1 MKKVNLL
8 LATAGAALCFTACNG
23 QSPKSNL
30 KTDVD
35 SLSYSLGMA
44 NTQGLKE
51 YLTQSLGVDT
61 AYMSEF
67 IKGLNEGVNSGDD
80 KKKAAY
86 YAGIQ
91 IGQQISQRMIKGIN
105 QQIYGNDT
113 TKSIDVKKFMAGFI
127 AGTTGKGGT
136 MTMEQAAQIYQEK
149 MASIKAKQ
157 FLPNKSAG
165 EKFLAE
171 NKKKAG
177 VVTLPSGLQYKVEKQ
192 GNGPVPKATDNV
204 KVNYRGTLIDGTEFD
219 SSYKRKEPATFRCD
233 QVIKGWTEALTKMPV
248 GSKWILY
255 VPANLGYADREVS
268 TIKPYSTLIFE
279 IELLSIE
286 KGGDK

>member
-1 MKKVNLL
+1 MRKVNYL
-8 LATAGAALCFTACNG
+8 LAAAGVAMCFTACNG
-23 QSPKSNL
+23 ESNNKSNL
-30 KTDVD
+30 KTDMD

-51 YLTQSLGVDT
+51 YMTQSLGVDT
-61 AYMSEF
+61 AYMQDF

-91 IGQQISQRMIKGIN
+91 IGQQIGQRMIKGIN
-105 QQIYGNDT
+105 QQVFGNDT
-113 TKSIDVKKFMAGFI
+113 TKSIDVRKFMAGFI
-127 AGTTGKGGT
+127 AGTLGKGGA
-136 MTMEQAAQIYQEK
+136 MTMEQANMIYQEK

-157 FLPNKSAG
+157 YMPNKIAG
-165 EKFLAE
+165 EKFLAA
-171 NKKKAG
+171 NKKKPG
-177 VVTLPSGLQYKVEKQ
+177 VVTLPDGLQYKVVKQ

-219 SSYKRKEPATFRCD
+219 SSYKRKEPATFQCD
-233 QVIKGWTEALTKMPV
+233 QVIKGWTEALTRMPV
-248 GSKWILY
+248 GSKWIVY
-255 VPANLGYADREVS
+255 VPASLGYADRE
-268 TIKPYSTLIFE
+268 TGNIKPFSTLVFE

-286 KGGDK
+286 K

>member
-8 LATAGAALCFTACNG
+8 LATAGVALCFTACNG
-23 QSPKSNL
+23 QAPKGNL

-113 TKSIDVKKFMAGFI
+113 TKSIDVKKFMSGFI
-127 AGTTGKGGT
+127 AGTTGKGGI

-157 FLPNKSAG
+157 YLPNKSAG

-192 GNGPVPKATDNV
+192 GNGPIPKATDNV

-286 KGGDK
+286 K

>member
-1 MKKVNLL
+1 MKKASLL
-8 LATAGAALCFTACNG
+8 LAAAGVALCFTACNG
-23 QSPKSNL
+23 ESNKGNL

-35 SLSYSLGMA
+35 SLSYSLGMS

-105 QQIYGNDT
+105 QQIWGDDS

-127 AGTTGKGGT
+127 AGTTGKGGA
-136 MTMEQAAQIYQEK
+136 MTMEQANKIFQDK

-157 FLPNKSAG
+157 YLPNKTAG

-171 NKKKAG
+171 NKKKPG
-177 VVTLPSGLQYKVEKQ
+177 VVTLPSGLQYKVVKK
-192 GNGPVPKATDNV
+192 GNGPIPKATDNV
-204 KVNYRGTLIDGTEFD
+204 KVNYRGTLIDGKEFD
-219 SSYKRKEPATFRCD
+219 SSYSRKEPATFRCD

-255 VPANLGYADREVS
+255 VPASLGYADREVS
-268 TIKPYSTLIFE
+268 SIKPYSTLIFE

-286 KGGDK
+286 K

>member
-1 MKKVNLL
+1 MRKVNYL
-8 LATAGAALCFTACNG
+8 LAAAGVAMCFTACNG
-23 QSPKSNL
+23 ESNNKSNL
-30 KTDVD
+30 KTDMD

-51 YLTQSLGVDT
+51 YMTQSLGVDT
-61 AYMSEF
+61 AYMQDF

-91 IGQQISQRMIKGIN
+91 IGQQIGQRMIKGIN
-105 QQIYGNDT
+105 QQVFGNDT
-113 TKSIDVKKFMAGFI
+113 TKSIDVRKFMAGFI
-127 AGTTGKGGT
+127 AGTLGKGGA
-136 MTMEQAAQIYQEK
+136 MTMEQANMIYQEK

-157 FLPNKSAG
+157 YMPNKTAG
-165 EKFLAE
+165 EKFLAA
-171 NKKKAG
+171 NKTKPG
-177 VVTLPSGLQYKVEKQ
+177 VVTLPDGLQYKVVKQ

-219 SSYKRKEPATFRCD
+219 SSYKRKEPATFQCD
-233 QVIKGWTEALTKMPV
+233 QVIKGWTEALTRMPV
-248 GSKWILY
+248 GSKWIVY
-255 VPANLGYADREVS
+255 VPASLGYADRE
-268 TIKPYSTLIFE
+268 TGNIKPFSTLIFE

-286 KGGDK
+286 K

>member
-1 MKKVNLL
+1 MKKASLL
-8 LATAGAALCFTACNG
+8 LAAAGAALCFTACNG
-23 QSPKSNL
+23 ESNPKGNL

-105 QQIYGNDT
+105 QQIYGDDS
-113 TKSIDVKKFMAGFI
+113 TKTIDVRKFMAGFI
-127 AGTTGKGGT
+127 AGTTGKGGV

-157 FLPNKSAG
+157 YLPNKEAG

-177 VVTLPSGLQYKVEKQ
+177 VVTLPSGLQYKVEKT
-192 GNGPVPKATDNV
+192 GNGPIPKATDNV

-286 KGGDK
+286 K